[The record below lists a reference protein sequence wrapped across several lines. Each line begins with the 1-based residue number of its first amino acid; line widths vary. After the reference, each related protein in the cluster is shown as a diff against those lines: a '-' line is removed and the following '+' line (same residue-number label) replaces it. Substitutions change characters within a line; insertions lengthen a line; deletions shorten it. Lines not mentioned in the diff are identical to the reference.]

1 MTTAVTNIVRCTMMN
16 KQAAVYTLR
25 QLSTLQRHSPVMRRL
40 LSTLRRSA
48 TSDIVLRG
56 TIRRPDVPPHT
67 VARQRYVFGRPL
79 TASPLRTP
87 KNPETTNVS
96 QSTNEQLESESG
108 FPLVQPAKVVNQS
121 EGLNL
126 LIDERAAWRLG
137 QIFKDSK
144 EVMRVTVESGGC
156 HGFQYNLELIPGQ
169 TLDTETGILHES
181 SDKGNQGETAEEDE
195 FDVEEG
201 PTRYIIYVLPNDG
214 GKVIIDEKSLK
225 ILNNSVL
232 TYTKELIGSSFKIT
246 SHKLKSRC
254 GCGTSFD
261 IDI

>member
-1 MTTAVTNIVRCTMMN
+1 
-16 KQAAVYTLR
+16 
-25 QLSTLQRHSPVMRRL
+25 MRRL
-40 LSTLRRSA
+40 ISTLRRSA
-48 TSDIVLRG
+48 TIDTGLKG
-56 TIRRPDVPPHT
+56 TVRRPVVLSHT
-67 VARQRYVFGRPL
+67 VARQMFVFGRPL

-87 KNPETTNVS
+87 RDPETANVS
-96 QSTNEQLESESG
+96 TNKSESTTESKSKSTTESESG
-108 FPLVQPAKVVNQS
+108 FPLVQPARIVNQS

-156 HGFQYNLELIPGQ
+156 HGFQYNLELIPGE

-181 SDKGNQGETAEEDE
+181 SDKGNQDATEEKDE
-195 FDVEEG
+195 FDAEEG
-201 PTRYIIYVLPNDG
+201 PTRYIVYILPNDG

-225 ILNNSVL
+225 ILNSSVL